1 MSFWG
6 CKVSQ
11 GKESAYVPSAEEDL
25 LLHVSQ
31 ACLDPGA
38 KKGSKA
44 ILMVKSHDDGPYA
57 VCSLREGGT
66 ESVSLDLMLEDYS
79 EFSVVGNAS
88 VHLTGYQMPQDDDG
102 GDMYDED
109 DEFGEDG
116 ALLGYDA
123 EGLPIYMD
131 DDDDE
136 DDEDIDLDDDES
148 DEDDEDDEPGI
159 GQKNVIIEDV
169 TGDLEED
176 DSEEEESD
184 DEEEQR
190 AAAAAAA
197 AAAKEAEEKKQKRK
211 AAEQKEKEQ
220 KKAKSEDL
228 SGNKVKVKKFPN
240 GFEIHDIHQG
250 KASGKLVKAG
260 KRVSVRYSGRLTN
273 GKIFDQTKGNKTFQ
287 FRFGVGEVIKGW
299 DRGMEG
305 MRVGDKRKLVVPP
318 LMGYG
323 ASKVGPIPAN
333 STLIFEIE
341 LVDVKN

>member
-1 MSFWG
+1 M
-6 CKVSQ
+6 
-11 GKESAYVPSAEEDL
+11 PSAEEDL

-102 GDMYDED
+102 GDMYGEED
-109 DEFGEDG
+109 DFDEDG

-131 DDDDE
+131 DDDDDDDE
-136 DDEDIDLDDDES
+136 DDEDIEMDDDES
-148 DEDDEDDEPGI
+148 DEDDGDEPDV
-159 GQKNVIIEDV
+159 GQKKVIIEDV
-169 TGDLEED
+169 TEDLEEEDSEED
-176 DSEEEESD
+176 DSE

-190 AAAAAAA
+190 AAA

-220 KKAKSEDL
+220 KKAKSDEP
-228 SGNKVKVKKFPN
+228 SGSKTKVKKFPN

-250 KASGKLVKAG
+250 KASGKMVKAG
-260 KRVSVRYSGRLTN
+260 KRVSVRYTGRLTN

-318 LMGYG
+318 QMGYG

-333 STLIFEIE
+333 STLVFEVE